1 VESCGSGCR
10 RERQRFTLGR
20 LNKQIAA
27 KLGIHERSVK
37 RHRTN
42 LMGKLE
48 VNSVAELVQL
58 VIESG

>member
-1 VESCGSGCR
+1 MLTQRV
-10 RERQRFTLGR
+10 RELLSELTLGR
-20 LNKQIAA
+20 LNEQIAA

-42 LMGKLE
+42 LIGKLE

-58 VIESG
+58 VNESG